1 MNLLEPQ
8 RKIFETKDF
17 TVSDET
23 FDLYANAKENIL
35 ITQPQPALDKLP
47 NYYSSEDYISHT
59 DASFSVFDKIY
70 QMVKRHML
78 KKKAKWIENLNLSG
92 NRILD
97 IGAGTG
103 SFLQF
108 MFTRGWD
115 IDGVEPNQKARALAN
130 DKGIKLQKDL
140 SAVKGQFDVISLW
153 HVLEHLPALPEQL
166 EQIKKL
172 LHKNGKLVIAVPN
185 YTSYDAQFYQSFWAA
200 YDVPRHLWHFSPDGL
215 ISLLKQFDL
224 KLVKTHPLKFDAYYV
239 SWLSEKNRTT
249 KNPFKAFWVA
259 TKSNYQAKRTT
270 AYSSLVYIFE
280 SI

>member
-8 RKIFETKDF
+8 KKIFETKDF

-35 ITQPQPALDKLP
+35 ITQPQPTLDKLP

-59 DASFSVFDKIY
+59 DATFSVFDKLY
-70 QMVKRHML
+70 QMVKRYML
-78 KKKAKWIENLNLSG
+78 KKKAKWIEDLDLSG

-108 MFTRGWD
+108 MSTRGWD

-130 DKGIKLQKDL
+130 DKGIKLQNNL
-140 SAVKGQFDVISLW
+140 SAIKRQFDVISLW

-185 YTSYDAQFYQSFWAA
+185 YTSYDAQYYQSFWAA
-200 YDVPRHLWHFSPDGL
+200 FDVPRHLWHFSPEGL
-215 ISLLKQFDL
+215 ISLLIQYDL

-239 SWLSEKNRTT
+239 SWLSEKNKTT
-249 KNPFKAFWVA
+249 NNLFKAFGVA
-259 TKSNYQAKRTT
+259 TKSNYRARHNN
-270 AYSSLVYIFE
+270 AYSSLLYIFE
-280 SI
+280 TP

>member
-8 RKIFETKDF
+8 KKIFETKDF

-35 ITQPQPALDKLP
+35 ITQPQPTLDKLP

-59 DASFSVFDKIY
+59 DATFSVFDKLY
-70 QMVKRHML
+70 QMVKRYML
-78 KKKAKWIENLNLSG
+78 KKKAKWIEDLDLSG

-108 MFTRGWD
+108 MSTRGWD
-115 IDGVEPNQKARALAN
+115 IVGVEPNQKARALAN
-130 DKGIKLQKDL
+130 DKGIKLQNDL
-140 SAVKGQFDVISLW
+140 SAIKKQFDVISLW
-153 HVLEHLPALPEQL
+153 HVLEHLPGLPEQL

-185 YTSYDAQFYQSFWAA
+185 YTSYDAQYYQSFWAA
-200 YDVPRHLWHFSPDGL
+200 FDVPRHLWHFSPDGL
-215 ISLLKQFDL
+215 ISLLNQYDL
-224 KLVKTHPLKFDAYYV
+224 KLVKTHPLKFDAFYV
-239 SWLSEKNRTT
+239 SWLSEKNKTT
-249 KNPFKAFWVA
+249 NNLFKAFWVA
-259 TKSNYQAKRTT
+259 TKSNYRARHSN

-280 SI
+280 RT